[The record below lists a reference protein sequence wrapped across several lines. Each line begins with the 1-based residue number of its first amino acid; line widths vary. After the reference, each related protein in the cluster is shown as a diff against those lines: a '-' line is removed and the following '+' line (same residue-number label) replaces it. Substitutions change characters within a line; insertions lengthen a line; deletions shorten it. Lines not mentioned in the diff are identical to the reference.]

1 LTHFTSWLVAPD
13 MADTTTATSLP
24 RSTSALTLRATFL
37 IRSVSPT
44 EVPPN
49 LRTMRAM
56 DLLESGV

>member
-1 LTHFTSWLVAPD
+1 
-13 MADTTTATSLP
+13 
-24 RSTSALTLRATFL
+24 LRAAFL
-37 IRSVSPT
+37 MRSMSPT